1 MRTPQKRFCIG
12 FFLHLITHCKT
23 DAAPASGAAF
33 FKIQLLERNPFL
45 LKFHRLFTPVPLFNS
60 LDLLD
65 RIDREEDLQIVV
77 CFQPFMAGVRSLHD
91 IDAARRDFCCLKE
104 APFRR
109 IIGAV
114 EHRFALFER
123 HKDFLFEPLVIDISA
138 RLLVPF
144 FRPLPFCVAVKPSG
158 DESVGAHLKCHG
170 NCIRIEHRHAEQDA
184 SHKRQ
189 QKADGKAVL
198 PAEDQADR
206 KEHVGKG
213 YFFTFSILKFL
224 PYVSFWN
231 QCIIQVHFKV
241 KTFSA
246 FFLYFSHYF
255 SIFYI
260 FRAPRCLSALS
271 VGTFSVV
278 FHSFVVHFWILG
290 NAVIFCSSLTIFRKD
305 FIIMQFYL
313 APMEGL
319 TGYVYRNA
327 YHKYFPAADRYF
339 TPFITNKKMSSR
351 ERNDILPEHNE
362 GMTVIPQILTNQA
375 EDFLSLTKELR
386 EYGYD
391 TVNLNLGCPSGTV
404 VAKRRGSGLL
414 AWPNTL
420 DAFLDE
426 IFSSC
431 DCRISIKT
439 RLGTTD
445 TDEWEDLLTVYDK
458 YPLEELIIHPRIQKD
473 FYKYT
478 PRMECYRTAYET
490 SRCSLCYNGDIFS
503 PDDFQNLCRE
513 FPDTEKV
520 MLGRGVLQNPW
531 LIWMLRSADPAGGEA
546 SAPDKELLH
555 AFCEDLCAG
564 YARVISGD
572 KNVLFKL
579 KALWIY
585 LGMSF
590 TNPQKY
596 LKKIKKANRLAE
608 YEEAV
613 DALFREQELIL

>member
-1 MRTPQKRFCIG
+1 
-12 FFLHLITHCKT
+12 
-23 DAAPASGAAF
+23 
-33 FKIQLLERNPFL
+33 
-45 LKFHRLFTPVPLFNS
+45 
-60 LDLLD
+60 
-65 RIDREEDLQIVV
+65 
-77 CFQPFMAGVRSLHD
+77 
-91 IDAARRDFCCLKE
+91 
-104 APFRR
+104 
-109 IIGAV
+109 
-114 EHRFALFER
+114 
-123 HKDFLFEPLVIDISA
+123 
-138 RLLVPF
+138 
-144 FRPLPFCVAVKPSG
+144 
-158 DESVGAHLKCHG
+158 
-170 NCIRIEHRHAEQDA
+170 
-184 SHKRQ
+184 
-189 QKADGKAVL
+189 
-198 PAEDQADR
+198 
-206 KEHVGKG
+206 
-213 YFFTFSILKFL
+213 
-224 PYVSFWN
+224 
-231 QCIIQVHFKV
+231 
-241 KTFSA
+241 
-246 FFLYFSHYF
+246 
-255 SIFYI
+255 
-260 FRAPRCLSALS
+260 
-271 VGTFSVV
+271 
-278 FHSFVVHFWILG
+278 
-290 NAVIFCSSLTIFRKD
+290 
-305 FIIMQFYL
+305 MQFYL

-362 GMTVIPQILTNQA
+362 GMTIIPQILTNQA
-375 EDFLSLTKELR
+375 EDFLSLTKELK

-445 TDEWEDLLTVYDK
+445 TDEWEDLLAIYDK

-490 SRCSLCYNGDIFS
+490 SRHSLCYNGDIFS
-503 PDDFQNLCRE
+503 PADYQKLRSDF
-513 FPDTEKV
+513 PGTEKV

-531 LIWMLRSADPAGGEA
+531 LIGMLRGASPENIENYANAKDSVVAHNFSSASVSAA
-546 SAPDKELLH
+546 SFADKELLH
-555 AFCEDLCAG
+555 AFCADLCDG

-585 LGMSF
+585 LGTSF

-608 YEEAV
+608 YEDAV
-613 DALFREQELIL
+613 DALFREQELIF

>member
-12 FFLHLITHCKT
+12 FFLHLITYCKT
-23 DAAPASGAAF
+23 DVAPASGAAF

-170 NCIRIEHRHAEQDA
+170 NCIRIEHRDVH
-184 SHKRQ
+184 RQ
-189 QKADGKAVL
+189 EHFSNCRDLAD
-198 PAEDQADR
+198 EERQDQADR
-206 KEHVGKG
+206 KEHAGKG

-255 SIFYI
+255 SIFCI
-260 FRAPRCLSALS
+260 FRASRCLTALS

-278 FHSFVVHFWILG
+278 FHGFMVHFWILG

-531 LIWMLRSADPAGGEA
+531 LIGMLRSADPAGGEA

>member
-12 FFLHLITHCKT
+12 FFLHLITYCKT
-23 DAAPASGAAF
+23 DVAPASGAAF

-170 NCIRIEHRHAEQDA
+170 NCIRIEHRDVH
-184 SHKRQ
+184 RQ
-189 QKADGKAVL
+189 EHFSNCRDLAD
-198 PAEDQADR
+198 EERQDQADR
-206 KEHVGKG
+206 KEHAGKG

-255 SIFYI
+255 SIFCI
-260 FRAPRCLSALS
+260 FRASRCLTALS

-278 FHSFVVHFWILG
+278 FHGFVVHFWILG

-490 SRCSLCYNGDIFS
+490 SHCSLCYNGDIFS

-531 LIWMLRSADPAGGEA
+531 LIGMLRSADPAGGEA

>member
-23 DAAPASGAAF
+23 DVAPASGAAF

-45 LKFHRLFTPVPLFNS
+45 LKSHRLFTPVPLFNS

-77 CFQPFMAGVRSLHD
+77 CFQPFIAGVRSLHD

-104 APFRR
+104 APFRQ
-109 IIGAV
+109 IIGA
-114 EHRFALFER
+114 HRFALFKR

-170 NCIRIEHRHAEQDA
+170 NCIRIEHRDVH
-184 SHKRQ
+184 RQ
-189 QKADGKAVL
+189 EHFSNCRDLAD
-198 PAEDQADR
+198 EERQDQADR
-206 KEHVGKG
+206 KEHAGKG

-246 FFLYFSHYF
+246 FFLYFPHYF
-255 SIFYI
+255 SMFCI
-260 FRAPRCLSALS
+260 FRASRCLTALS

-278 FHSFVVHFWILG
+278 FHGFVVHFWILG

-391 TVNLNLGCPSGTV
+391 TFNLNLGCPSGTV

-473 FYKYT
+473 FYKFT
-478 PRMECYRTAYET
+478 PHMECYRTAYET

-531 LIWMLRSADPAGGEA
+531 LIGMLRSADPAGGEA

>member
-12 FFLHLITHCKT
+12 FFLHLITYCKT
-23 DAAPASGAAF
+23 DVAPASGAAF

-170 NCIRIEHRHAEQDA
+170 NCIRIEHRDVH
-184 SHKRQ
+184 RQ
-189 QKADGKAVL
+189 EHFSNCRDLAD
-198 PAEDQADR
+198 EERQDQADR
-206 KEHVGKG
+206 KEHAGKG

-255 SIFYI
+255 SIFCI
-260 FRAPRCLSALS
+260 FRASRCLTALS

-278 FHSFVVHFWILG
+278 FHDFVVHFWILG

-478 PRMECYRTAYET
+478 PRMECYRTAYAT

-531 LIWMLRSADPAGGEA
+531 LIGMLRSADPAGGEA

>member
-12 FFLHLITHCKT
+12 FFLHLITYCKT
-23 DAAPASGAAF
+23 DVAPASGAAF

-170 NCIRIEHRHAEQDA
+170 NCIRIEHRDVH
-184 SHKRQ
+184 RQ
-189 QKADGKAVL
+189 EHFSNCRDLAD
-198 PAEDQADR
+198 EERQDQADR
-206 KEHVGKG
+206 KEHAGKG

-246 FFLYFSHYF
+246 FFLYFPHYF
-255 SIFYI
+255 SMFCI
-260 FRAPRCLSALS
+260 FRASRCLTALS

-278 FHSFVVHFWILG
+278 FHGFVVHFWILG

-490 SRCSLCYNGDIFS
+490 SHCSLCYNGDIFS

-531 LIWMLRSADPAGGEA
+531 LIGMLRSADPAGGEA

>member
-23 DAAPASGAAF
+23 DVAPASGAAF

-170 NCIRIEHRHAEQDA
+170 NCIRIEHRDVH
-184 SHKRQ
+184 RQ
-189 QKADGKAVL
+189 EHFSNCRDLAD
-198 PAEDQADR
+198 EERQDQADR
-206 KEHVGKG
+206 KEHAGKG

-246 FFLYFSHYF
+246 FFLYFPHYF
-255 SIFYI
+255 SMFCI
-260 FRAPRCLSALS
+260 FRASRCLTALS

-278 FHSFVVHFWILG
+278 FHGFVVHFWILG

-531 LIWMLRSADPAGGEA
+531 LIGMLRSADPAGGEA

>member
-1 MRTPQKRFCIG
+1 MVGLAGFGKPRPKNSPLDCFYPAGRGTPGTGC
-12 FFLHLITHCKT
+12 
-23 DAAPASGAAF
+23 S
-33 FKIQLLERNPFL
+33 
-45 LKFHRLFTPVPLFNS
+45 NS
-60 LDLLD
+60 
-65 RIDREEDLQIVV
+65 
-77 CFQPFMAGVRSLHD
+77 AY
-91 IDAARRDFCCLKE
+91 
-104 APFRR
+104 
-109 IIGAV
+109 
-114 EHRFALFER
+114 
-123 HKDFLFEPLVIDISA
+123 
-138 RLLVPF
+138 
-144 FRPLPFCVAVKPSG
+144 
-158 DESVGAHLKCHG
+158 
-170 NCIRIEHRHAEQDA
+170 
-184 SHKRQ
+184 
-189 QKADGKAVL
+189 VL
-198 PAEDQADR
+198 P
-206 KEHVGKG
+206 
-213 YFFTFSILKFL
+213 
-224 PYVSFWN
+224 P
-231 QCIIQVHFKV
+231 
-241 KTFSA
+241 
-246 FFLYFSHYF
+246 
-255 SIFYI
+255 
-260 FRAPRCLSALS
+260 
-271 VGTFSVV
+271 
-278 FHSFVVHFWILG
+278 
-290 NAVIFCSSLTIFRKD
+290 
-305 FIIMQFYL
+305 
-313 APMEGL
+313 
-319 TGYVYRNA
+319 
-327 YHKYFPAADRYF
+327 
-339 TPFITNKKMSSR
+339 PFITNKKMSSR

-375 EDFLSLTKELR
+375 EDFLFLTKELR

-458 YPLEELIIHPRIQKD
+458 YPLRISVKTRVGVNDAGEWEHLLSIYEKYPMEELIIHPRIQKD
-473 FYKYT
+473 FYKFT

-531 LIWMLRSADPAGGEA
+531 LIGMLRSADPAGGEA

-564 YARVISGD
+564 YACVISGD